1 MSLPYLNSFFFQEAM
16 GRDVYVSVLFI
27 INCLGLV
34 YVLFVRYVLLFM
46 HELNAFALRNKRYRA
61 MLTHASK

>member
-46 HELNAFALRNKRYRA
+46 HALNAFALHDKRYCA
-61 MLTHASK
+61 ILTHASK

>member
-1 MSLPYLNSFFFQEAM
+1 M

-46 HELNAFALRNKRYRA
+46 HFIHVFHFGVLEKDPA
-61 MLTHASK
+61 